1 MTTGAHRVIRN
12 SWRPFNIARPAEA
25 AEAAHLAPAHLHRR
39 PHQVKAC
46 FDKFSSVGA
55 FSVFTLFITNLQLD
69 AVTCVNYDCN
79 FASTGSSAGIMLRPF
94 NLAPFSS

>member
-25 AEAAHLAPAHLHRR
+25 AEAAHLAPAHLHR

-55 FSVFTLFITNLQLD
+55 FSVFTLFITIGRR
-69 AVTCVNYDCN
+69 Y
-79 FASTGSSAGIMLRPF
+79 LRK
-94 NLAPFSS
+94 LRL